1 LPGKNL
7 RDQSHH
13 VAGHWWITIHKRHK
27 HVIRLWQDLPLAD
40 LGLRRQVALTVP
52 YFVPAVLA
60 VSGTDYLVT
69 VPRRLAKIV
78 APLKT
83 LRVIEAPTELPKFNY
98 MMVWHPRLT
107 AEPAQQWLREQ
118 MRAVASKV

>member
-1 LPGKNL
+1 
-7 RDQSHH
+7 
-13 VAGHWWITIHKRHK
+13 V
-27 HVIRLWQDLPLAD
+27 PLAD

-69 VPRRLAKIV
+69 VRRLAKIV

-83 LRVIEAPTELPKFNY
+83 VRVIEAPTELPKFNY